1 MKINELIKAVTKDYM
16 PIAKHVAEAKRNG
29 DQLTDKE
36 AKEYFELSNTLEFY
50 KIIKGM
56 FMEEVTKNKK
66 MTQDLIV
73 TGLLTTHTEQAE
85 KDGKKVDVDVV
96 DQSMDERIDL
106 VPESVYQPMFEKMVK
121 SHLENIEAFK
131 KRGDKESLAKEELEL
146 NILNGWLPK
155 EATKEDVEQYL
166 NEYYPSGIEKKSMGL
181 VIKEVKN
188 AFDRVDGKMVSQCV
202 MAKIVG

>member
-16 PIAKHVAEAKRNG
+16 PIAKRVAEAKRNG
-29 DQLTDKE
+29 DKLSDEE

-66 MTQDLIV
+66 MTQSLIEA
-73 TGLLTTHTEQAE
+73 GLLTTHTEQAE

-131 KRGDKESLAKEELEL
+131 KRGDNESLAKEELEL
-146 NILNGWLPK
+146 NILNSWLPK
-155 EATKEDVEQYL
+155 ETTKEDVEQYL

-202 MAKIVG
+202 MAKII

>member
-16 PIAKHVAEAKRNG
+16 PIAKRVAEAKKRG
-29 DQLTDKE
+29 DKLDE
-36 AKEYFELSNTLEFY
+36 EVAKEYFELSNTLEFY

-73 TGLLTTHTEQAE
+73 AGLLTTHIEQAE
-85 KDGKKVDVDVV
+85 KDGKKVDVEVV

-121 SHLENIEAFK
+121 SHLENIETFK
-131 KRGDKESLAKEELEL
+131 KRNDTESLAKEELEL

-155 EATKEDVEQYL
+155 EATKEDIIAYL
-166 NEYYPSGIEKKSMGL
+166 DDHYPSGVDRKLMGK
-181 VIKEVKN
+181 VIGEVKS
-188 AFDRVDGKMVSQCV
+188 AFDRVDGKVVADCV
-202 MAKIVG
+202 KTKLI

>member
-16 PIAKHVAEAKRNG
+16 PVAKHIAEAKKRG
-29 DQLTDKE
+29 DKLDE
-36 AKEYFELSNTLEFY
+36 EMAKEYFELSNTLEFY

-73 TGLLTTHTEQAE
+73 AGLLTTHIEQAE
-85 KDGKKVDVDVV
+85 KDGKKVDVEVV
-96 DQSMDERIDL
+96 EQSMDERIDL

-121 SHLENIEAFK
+121 GHIENIETFK
-131 KRGDKESLAKEELEL
+131 KRNDIESLAKEELEL

-155 EATKEDVEQYL
+155 EATKEDIIEYL
-166 NEYYPSGIEKKSMGL
+166 NKHYSSGIDRKLMGK
-181 VIKEVKN
+181 VIGEVKS
-188 AFDRVDGKMVSQCV
+188 AFDRVDGKVIADCV
-202 MAKIVG
+202 KTKLI

>member
-29 DQLTDKE
+29 ETITEKE
-36 AKEYFELSNTLEFY
+36 YKEYFELSNTLEFY

-66 MTQDLIV
+66 MTQDLI
-73 TGLLTTHTEQAE
+73 TAGLLTTHTEQAE
-85 KDGKKVDVDVV
+85 KDGKKVDVNVV
-96 DQSMDERIDL
+96 DQSMDDRIDL

-121 SHLENIEAFK
+121 SHLENIETFK
-131 KRGDKESLAKEELEL
+131 KRNDTESLAKEELEL

-155 EATKEDVEQYL
+155 ETTKEDVEQYL

>member
-16 PIAKHVAEAKRNG
+16 PIAKRVAEAKRNG
-29 DQLTDKE
+29 DKLSDEE

-56 FMEEVTKNKK
+56 FMEEVTKNKN
-66 MTQDLIV
+66 MTHSIIDA
-73 TGLLTTHTEQAE
+73 GLLTTHTEQAE

-106 VPESVYQPMFEKMVK
+106 VPESVYQPIFEKMVK

-131 KRGDKESLAKEELEL
+131 KRGDNESLAKEELEL
-146 NILNGWLPK
+146 NILNSWLPK
-155 EATKEDVEQYL
+155 ETTKEDVEQYL

-202 MAKIVG
+202 MAKII

>member
-16 PIAKHVAEAKRNG
+16 PIAKRVAEAKKNG
-29 DQLTDKE
+29 DKLDE
-36 AKEYFELSNTLEFY
+36 EMGKEYFELSNTLEFY

-73 TGLLTTHTEQAE
+73 AGLLTTHTEQAE
-85 KDGKKVDVDVV
+85 KDGKKVDVNVV

-121 SHLENIEAFK
+121 SHLENIETFK
-131 KRGDKESLAKEELEL
+131 KRNDTESLAKEELEL

-155 EATKEDVEQYL
+155 ETTKEDVEQYL

>member
-16 PIAKHVAEAKRNG
+16 PIAKRVAEAKRNG
-29 DQLTDKE
+29 DKLSDEE

-66 MTQDLIV
+66 MTQSLIDA
-73 TGLLTTHTEQAE
+73 GLLTTHTEQAE

-131 KRGDKESLAKEELEL
+131 KRGDNESLAKEELEL
-146 NILNGWLPK
+146 NILNSWLPK
-155 EATKEDVEQYL
+155 ETTKEDVEQYL